1 MSYILRYSLYPN
13 NCKVDR
19 CYKYVNTCLIFSN
32 DIHILVGP
40 KDKNKSD
47 VTMYPHLLQPLDLGF
62 TQLRNRVLM
71 GSMHTGLEEQKEGLH
86 KLAAF
91 YEERAKGGVGLIVT
105 GGFSPNLRGRL
116 HPFSAEFSKTKHAK
130 AHQVV
135 TEAVHRHGGKI
146 ALQLLH
152 AGRYAMHPFA
162 QSASSIKAP
171 IAKFAPSEMSPRQI
185 RKTIAAFANSAELAQ
200 LAGYDGV
207 EVMGSE
213 GYLLNQF
220 ICKRTNMR
228 YDDWGG
234 SYENRIRFPLEVVRA
249 IREAVGKEFIIIFRL
264 SMLDLVEEGSTF
276 EEVLMLAKALEDAGV
291 TIINTGIGWHEAR
304 IPTIATQVP
313 RAAFAWVTEKIKPH
327 LKVPVVTCNRI
338 NTPEQAEKILASGQ
352 ADMVS
357 MARPFL
363 ADAEFV
369 AKAEQGKAA
378 FINTCIGCNQACL
391 DNVFRGKRASCM
403 VNPRACYET
412 EIVVQP
418 ASVKKKVAVIGAG
431 PAGLASA
438 TTLAERGHEV
448 DLFERNDRIGGQF
461 RLAMQIPG
469 KEEFR
474 ETIRYFANRLEETGV
489 RLYLDTEVTYDML
502 SGYDEVVMASGVEPR
517 RVKIEGVDNPEKVVD
532 YQTLIREKT
541 PVGDKVAIVGAGG
554 IGVDVAT
561 MITEPQGHNLQDWL
575 HEWGIDTDI
584 AHPGGLYP
592 HPDSVS
598 DKEVWLLQRR
608 KGRVGRGPGKTTG
621 WIHKRTLEKRG
632 VHLLGGVS
640 YDRIDPHGLHIS
652 IDEQHKLLEVDK
664 VVICAGQESVRP
676 FEDKWEQLGDKLHVI
691 GGADHA
697 GELDAVRAI
706 RQGVT
711 LAVKL

>member
-1 MSYILRYSLYPN
+1 MAGLFWSDHN
-13 NCKVDR
+13 EN
-19 CYKYVNTCLIFSN
+19 
-32 DIHILVGP
+32 
-40 KDKNKSD
+40 NKSD
-47 VTMYPHLLQPLDLGF
+47 VAMYPHLLQPLDLGF

-71 GSMHTGLEEQKEGLH
+71 GSMHTGLEEHKEGLH

-116 HPFSAEFSKTKHAK
+116 HPFSAEFSKAKHAK
-130 AHQVV
+130 THQVV

-162 QSASSIKAP
+162 QSASAIKAP
-171 IAKFAPSEMSPRQI
+171 IAKFSPSEMSVRQI
-185 RKTIAAFANSAELAQ
+185 RKTIDAFANSAELAQ

-213 GYLLNQF
+213 GYLINQF
-220 ICKRTNMR
+220 ICKRTNVR
-228 YDDWGG
+228 YDEWGG
-234 SYENRIRFPLEVVRA
+234 SYQNRIRLPLEIVRA
-249 IREAVGKEFIIIFRL
+249 IRSAVGPNFIIIFRL

-276 EEVLMLAKALEDAGV
+276 EEVIELAKALEQAGV
-291 TIINTGIGWHEAR
+291 TIMNTGIGWHEAR

-313 RAAFAWVTEKIKPH
+313 RAAFSWVTEKIKSH
-327 LKVPVVTCNRI
+327 LSVPVITCNRI
-338 NTPEQAEKILASGQ
+338 NTPDQAEKILASGQ

-378 FINTCIGCNQACL
+378 LINTCIGCNQACL
-391 DNVFRGKRASCM
+391 DNIFQAKRASCM

-412 EIVVQP
+412 ELTVQP
-418 ASVKKKVAVIGAG
+418 TVIKKKVAVIGAG
-431 PAGLASA
+431 PAGLACA
-438 TTLAERGHEV
+438 TTLSERGHQV
-448 DLFERNDRIGGQF
+448 DLFERHDRIGGQF

-474 ETIRYFANRLEETGV
+474 ETIRYFANRIDQTGV
-489 RLYLDTEVTYDML
+489 HLHLASEATFEML
-502 SGYDEVVMASGVEPR
+502 ADYDEIVMASGVEPR
-517 RVKIEGVDNPEKVVD
+517 QVQLDGIHDSEKVVD
-532 YQTLIREKT
+532 YQIFIREKP
-541 PVGDKVAIVGAGG
+541 PVGNKVAIIGAGG
-554 IGVDVAT
+554 IGIDVAT
-561 MITEPQGHNLQDWL
+561 MLTEPEENSLEDWL
-575 HEWGIDTDI
+575 HEWGIDKEMT
-584 AHPGGLYP
+584 HPGGLYP
-592 HPDSVS
+592 YPEVLS
-598 DKEVWLLQRR
+598 EQQVWLLQRR

-632 VHLLGGVS
+632 VHMLGGVS
-640 YDRIDPHGLHIS
+640 YEKVDTQGLHITQ
-652 IDEQHKLLEVDK
+652 DGKPQHLAVDQ
-664 VVICAGQESVRP
+664 IILCAGQESVRP
-676 FEDKWEQLGDKLHVI
+676 FEDKWAQFGNKLHVI
-691 GGADHA
+691 GGADQA

-706 RQGVT
+706 RQGVE
-711 LAVKL
+711 LALKL

>member
-1 MSYILRYSLYPN
+1 
-13 NCKVDR
+13 
-19 CYKYVNTCLIFSN
+19 
-32 DIHILVGP
+32 
-40 KDKNKSD
+40 
-47 VTMYPHLLQPLDLGF
+47 MYPHLLEPLDLGF

-71 GSMHTGLEEQKEGLH
+71 GSMHTGLEENKEGLH

-116 HPFSAEFSKTKHAK
+116 TPFSAEFSKVKHAK

-135 TEAVHRHGGKI
+135 TEAVHKHGGKI

-162 QSASSIKAP
+162 QSASGIKAP

-185 RKTIAAFANSAELAQ
+185 KKTIGAFANSAELAQ
-200 LAGYDGV
+200 VAGYDGI
-207 EVMGSE
+207 EIMGSE
-213 GYLLNQF
+213 GYLINQF

-228 YDDWGG
+228 YDEWGG
-234 SYENRIRFPLEVVRA
+234 SYEKRMRFPLEIVKS
-249 IREAVGKEFIIIFRL
+249 IREAVGDDFIIIFRL
-264 SMLDLVEEGSTF
+264 SMLDLVEQGSTF
-276 EEVLMLAKALEDAGV
+276 EDVVLLAQKLEEAGV

-304 IPTIATQVP
+304 VPTIATQVP
-313 RAAFAWVTEKIKPH
+313 RGAFSWVTEKVKPY
-327 LKVPVVTCNRI
+327 VSIPVVTCNRI
-338 NTPEQAEKILASGQ
+338 NTPEEAERILSSGQ

-363 ADAEFV
+363 ADPDFV
-369 AKAEQGKAA
+369 NKATQDQAQ

-391 DNVFRGKRASCM
+391 DNVFKGKRASCL

-418 ASVKKKVAVIGAG
+418 AQATKTIAVVGAG
-431 PAGLASA
+431 PAGLACA
-438 TTLAERGHEV
+438 TTLAQRGHKV
-448 DLFERNDRIGGQF
+448 DLIEKNDRIGGQF

-474 ETIRYFANRLEETGV
+474 ETIRYFANQIDASGV
-489 RLYLDTEVTYDML
+489 NLKLDTEATFEML
-502 SGYDEVVMASGVEPR
+502 LKYDEVVMAAGVEPR
-517 RVKIEGVDNPEKVVD
+517 KLDIEGIDQENVVD

-541 PVGDKVAIVGAGG
+541 PVGEKVAIVGAGG

-561 MITEPQGHNLQDWL
+561 MLTEPTSHSLDDWL
-575 HEWGIDTDI
+575 HEWGIDKNME
-584 AHPGGLYP
+584 HPGGLYP
-592 HPDSVS
+592 YPDSFS
-598 DKEVWLLQRR
+598 DKTVWVMQR
-608 KGRVGRGPGKTTG
+608 KAGRVGKGPGKTTG

-632 VHLLGGVS
+632 VNLLGGVS
-640 YDRIDPHGLHIS
+640 YNKIDDQGLHIS
-652 IDEQHKLLEVDK
+652 VGKKEQVLDADS
-664 VVICAGQESVRP
+664 VIVCAGQVSVRP
-676 FEDKWEQLGDKLHVI
+676 FEDMWQEFGGKLHVI
-691 GGADHA
+691 GGADYA

-706 RQGVT
+706 RQGVE
-711 LAVKL
+711 LAIKL

>member
-1 MSYILRYSLYPN
+1 MSA
-13 NCKVDR
+13 
-19 CYKYVNTCLIFSN
+19 
-32 DIHILVGP
+32 
-40 KDKNKSD
+40 
-47 VTMYPHLLQPLDLGF
+47 MYPHLLEPLDLGF

-71 GSMHTGLEEQKEGLH
+71 GSMHTGLEENKEGLH

-116 HPFSAEFSKTKHAK
+116 TPFSAEFSKVKHAK

-135 TEAVHRHGGKI
+135 TEAVHKHGGKI

-162 QSASSIKAP
+162 QSASGIKAP

-185 RKTIAAFANSAELAQ
+185 KKTIGAFANSAELAQ
-200 LAGYDGV
+200 VAGYDGI
-207 EVMGSE
+207 EIMGSE
-213 GYLLNQF
+213 GYLINQF

-228 YDDWGG
+228 YDEWGG
-234 SYENRIRFPLEVVRA
+234 SYEKRMRFPLEIVKS
-249 IREAVGKEFIIIFRL
+249 IREAVGDDFIIIFRL
-264 SMLDLVEEGSTF
+264 SMLDLVEQGSTF
-276 EEVLMLAKALEDAGV
+276 EDVVLLAQKLEQAGV

-313 RAAFAWVTEKIKPH
+313 RGAFSWVTEKVKPH
-327 LKVPVVTCNRI
+327 VSIPVITCNRI
-338 NTPEQAEKILASGQ
+338 NTPEEAERILSSGQ

-363 ADAEFV
+363 ADPDFV
-369 AKAEQGKAA
+369 NKAA
-378 FINTCIGCNQACL
+378 QDQAQFINTCIGCNQACL
-391 DNVFRGKRASCM
+391 DNVFKGKRASCL

-418 ASVKKKVAVIGAG
+418 AQATKTIAVVGAG
-431 PAGLASA
+431 PAGLACA
-438 TTLAERGHEV
+438 TTLAQRGHKV
-448 DLFERNDRIGGQF
+448 DLIEKNDRIGGQF

-474 ETIRYFANRLEETGV
+474 ETIRYFANQIDASGV
-489 RLYLDTEVTYDML
+489 NLKLDTEATFEML
-502 SGYDEVVMASGVEPR
+502 LKYDEVVMAAGVEPR
-517 RVKIEGVDNPEKVVD
+517 KLDIEGIDQENVVD

-541 PVGDKVAIVGAGG
+541 PVGEKVAIVGAGG

-561 MITEPQGHNLQDWL
+561 MLTEPTSHSLDDWL
-575 HEWGIDTDI
+575 HEWGIDKNME
-584 AHPGGLYP
+584 HPGGLYP
-592 HPDSVS
+592 YPDSFS
-598 DKEVWLLQRR
+598 DKTVWVMQR
-608 KGRVGRGPGKTTG
+608 KAGRVGKGPGKTTG

-632 VHLLGGVS
+632 VNLLGGVS
-640 YDRIDPHGLHIS
+640 YNKIDDQGLHIS
-652 IDEQHKLLEVDK
+652 VGKQDQVLDADS
-664 VVICAGQESVRP
+664 VIVCAGQVSVRP
-676 FEDKWEQLGDKLHVI
+676 FEDMWQEFGGKLHVI
-691 GGADHA
+691 GGADYA

-706 RQGVT
+706 RQGVE
-711 LAVKL
+711 LAIKL